1 VSIDAINAR
10 WGSTVSVYRPTETDD
25 SITWGSAIFT
35 SLKLDLMPVTNEIAR
50 EVFGADVKVECM
62 ILTTSD
68 IRKGDGL
75 VVTAGTHSGTRWR
88 INASLVFRKFNQLAA
103 VRTTETIA

>member
-10 WGSTVSVYRPTETDD
+10 WGSTVTVYRPTEGDD
-25 SITWGSAIFT
+25 TITWGSAVLTAI
-35 SLKLDLMPVTNEIAR
+35 KLDLMPVTNEIAR

-62 ILTTSD
+62 VLTTSD

-88 INASLVFRKFNQLAA
+88 VNAALVFRKFSQLAA
-103 VRTTETIA
+103 VRTTEAIA